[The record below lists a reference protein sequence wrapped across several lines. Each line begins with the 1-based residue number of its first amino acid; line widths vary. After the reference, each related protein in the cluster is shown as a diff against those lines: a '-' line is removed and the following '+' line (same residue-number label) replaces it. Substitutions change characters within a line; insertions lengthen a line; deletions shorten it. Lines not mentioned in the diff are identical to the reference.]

1 MANEKHE
8 VHLKDEERRK
18 LLAIVS
24 KGRNK
29 AVVIQRAHILLKVD
43 EGKTDAEI
51 SQMLYASEQTIRRT
65 RLRFAQEGL
74 QAALEDKPHPATGSE
89 LDDKQEARIIALACS
104 DPPAGQARWTLELLT
119 QEVLRDGIVTRI
131 SPETVR
137 LLLKKTNSNPGR
149 EAVGA
154 FRKSRQSS
162 LSGWNIFWNFITEPT
177 IPSGDWSALMKKA
190 CNCWQISRLRWRSS
204 RDRLCAKTMNTN
216 ETAHATCLSW
226 SSPRLAFDRFW

>member
-1 MANEKHE
+1 MSNEKHE
-8 VHLKDEERRK
+8 VHLKEEERRK
-18 LLAIVS
+18 LVGIVS

-43 EGKTDAEI
+43 EGKTDTEI
-51 SQMLYASEQTIRRT
+51 SQMLYVSEQTIRRT

-89 LDDKQEARIIALACS
+89 LDEKQQAHIMALACS

-119 QEVLRDGIVTRI
+119 QEVLRDGMVTRI

-149 EAVGA
+149 
-154 FRKSRQSS
+154 
-162 LSGWNIFWNFITEPT
+162 
-177 IPSGDWSALMKKA
+177 
-190 CNCWQISRLRWRSS
+190 
-204 RDRLCAKTMNTN
+204 
-216 ETAHATCLSW
+216 
-226 SSPRLAFDRFW
+226 